1 LNKRVE
7 IALTLV
13 TLIAIAIAG
22 SVVADRYTVSTP
34 LLLIVLGSAASFVPM
49 VPRFELTP
57 TIVLVGLLP
66 PLLYASAIQTSLIDF
81 AANRRPIALLS
92 IGLVVFTVL
101 GVGAVVHQLLA
112 VSWPVAFALGAV
124 VAPPDAVAASAV
136 ARRVG
141 MPRRVVTILEG
152 ESLVNDATA
161 IVTLRTAIA
170 AMAGAVSAWQVGF
183 GFLLSAVGG
192 SVVGLAVA
200 LVIGKIRRR
209 LQNDLA
215 DVAVSLLT
223 PWIAY
228 VLAEEVHL
236 PGTDA
241 HPSGVLAVVVAGLIL
256 GHKSPAIQSATS
268 RLFERTNWATISFVL
283 ENSVFLL
290 IGLQARSIVA
300 GLGDEELGAG
310 RIALIGLLVLAT
322 VIGLRM
328 VWIYPATYLPRLI
341 PSIRRVDPPPPWTIP
356 TVVGWAGMRGV
367 VTLAAVFLLPE
378 ETPHRPVLV
387 MIAFIVTVGTLLLQ
401 GLTLPTLLRVL
412 KVTGP
417 DPHEDHI
424 QEATAYQT
432 AVNAGLAWLEGQGD
446 ELDAAV
452 ADRVRQRALDRTNAV
467 WERLGGLD
475 TPSAQY
481 SRARA
486 AMLERER
493 AAVLDLRAR
502 GTIDQA
508 ILRRVL
514 AALDVEESI
523 LDAVETQSTA
533 EREDDL
539 RVYTGNCEHLRA
551 FCAMDTPSP
560 RTPGACEE
568 CLQEGTTWVSL
579 RLCLTCGH
587 VGCCNSSPQ
596 MHADAHF
603 AASGHPVMRSIEP
616 GEAWRWCYI
625 DEIVG

>member
-1 LNKRVE
+1 VE

-22 SVVADRYTVSTP
+22 SVIAERYTVSTP
-34 LLLIVLGSAASFVPM
+34 LLLIVLGSAASYVPV
-49 VPRFELTP
+49 VPDFELTP
-57 TIVLVGLLP
+57 TVVLVGLLP

-101 GVGAVVHQLLA
+101 GVGAVAHALLPI
-112 VSWPVAFALGAV
+112 SWPVAFALGAV

-170 AMAGAVSAWQVGF
+170 AMAGVVSVWEIGL
-183 GFLLSAVGG
+183 GFLVSAVGG
-192 SVVGLAVA
+192 AAVGLVVA
-200 LVIGKIRRR
+200 IVIGKIRRR

-228 VLAEEVHL
+228 VLAEEIHL
-236 PGTDA
+236 PGIDV
-241 HPSGVLAVVVAGLIL
+241 HPSGVLAVVVAGLLL

-283 ENSVFLL
+283 ENCVFLL
-290 IGLQARSIVA
+290 IGLQAKSIVD
-300 GLGDEELGAG
+300 GLAAEDLGG
-310 RIALIGLLVLAT
+310 SRIALVSVLVLVT
-322 VIGLRM
+322 VIALRM
-328 VWIYPATYLPRLI
+328 IWIYPATYVPRWI
-341 PSIRRVDPPPPWTIP
+341 PSVRRADPPPPWAIP

-367 VTLAAVFLLPE
+367 VTLAAAFLLPHD
-378 ETPHRPVLV
+378 TPHRPVLV
-387 MIAFIVTVGTLLLQ
+387 MIAFVVTVGTLLIQ
-401 GLTLPTLLRVL
+401 GLTLPILLRAL
-412 KVTGP
+412 KVRGP

-424 QEATAYQT
+424 QEATAYQS
-432 AVNAGLAWLEGQGD
+432 AVNAGLAWLD
-446 ELDAAV
+446 EQDDDIDPAV
-452 ADRVRQRALDRTNAV
+452 AERVRQRAMDRTNAV
-467 WERLGGLD
+467 WERLGGLE

-493 AAVLDLRAR
+493 AAILDLRRR

-523 LDAVETQSTA
+523 LDTVEPVSTA
-533 EREDDL
+533 ERDEDL
-539 RVYTGNCEHLRA
+539 RVFSGDCEHLRA
-551 FCAMDTPSP
+551 FCTMDTPSP

-568 CLQEGTTWVSL
+568 CQRDGATWVSL

-587 VGCCNSSPQ
+587 VGCCNSSPGK
-596 MHADAHF
+596 HADAHF
-603 AASGHPVMRSIEP
+603 AESGHPVMRSIEP
-616 GEAWRWCYI
+616 GEAWRWCYV

>member
-1 LNKRVE
+1 VE
-7 IALTLV
+7 IALTVV
-13 TLIAIAIAG
+13 TLVAIAIAG
-22 SVVADRYTVSTP
+22 SVVAERYTVSTP
-34 LLLIVLGSAASFVPM
+34 LLLIVVGAAASYVPG
-49 VPRFELTP
+49 VPNVELTP
-57 TIVLVGLLP
+57 TLVLVGLLP

-81 AANRRPIALLS
+81 TTNRRPIALLS

-101 GVGAVVHQLLA
+101 GVGWVVHALLP

-161 IVTLRTAIA
+161 IVVLRTAIA
-170 AMAGAVSAWQVGF
+170 AMAGAITVWEIGL
-183 GFLLSAVGG
+183 GFLISAVGG
-192 SVVGLAVA
+192 AAVGLAVA
-200 LVIGKIRRR
+200 VVVGKIRRR
-209 LQNDLA
+209 LEDDIA
-215 DVAVSLLT
+215 DVAVSILT

-228 VLAEEVHL
+228 VLAEQIHL
-236 PGTDA
+236 PGVDV
-241 HPSGVLAVVVAGLIL
+241 HPSGVLAVVVAGLLL

-268 RLFERTNWATISFVL
+268 RLFERTNWATLSFVL
-283 ENSVFLL
+283 ENLVFLL
-290 IGLQARSIVA
+290 IGLQAKSVVA
-300 GLGDEELGAG
+300 GLAADDLGAG
-310 RIALIGLLVLAT
+310 RIAMVSVLVLGT
-322 VIGLRM
+322 VIALRM
-328 VWIYPATYLPRLI
+328 IWIYPSTYLPRMI
-341 PSIRRVDPPPPWTIP
+341 PSVRRVDPPPPWTIP

-378 ETPHRPVLV
+378 DTPHRPVLV
-387 MIAFIVTVGTLLLQ
+387 MIAFVVAVGTLLIQ
-401 GLTLPTLLRVL
+401 GLTLPSLLRLL
-412 KVTGP
+412 KVSGP

-424 QEATAYQT
+424 QEATAYQS
-432 AVNAGLAWLEGQGD
+432 AVNAGLAWLDEHGD
-446 ELDAAV
+446 DLDPAV

-467 WERLGGLD
+467 WERLGGLE

-493 AAVLDLRAR
+493 AAILDLRRR

-523 LDAVETQSTA
+523 LDTVEADSTA
-533 EREDDL
+533 DRDTDL

-551 FCAMDTPSP
+551 FCTADTPSP

-568 CLQEGTTWVSL
+568 CLRDGTPWVTL

-587 VGCCNSSPQ
+587 VGCCDSSIGK
-596 MHADAHF
+596 HAAAHF
-603 AASGHPVMRSIEP
+603 ASSGHPVMRSIEP
-616 GEAWRWCYI
+616 GEAWRWCFV

>member
-1 LNKRVE
+1 VE
-7 IALTLV
+7 TALTLV

-22 SVVADRYTVSTP
+22 SVIAERYTVSTP
-34 LLLIVLGSAASFVPM
+34 LLLIVLGSAASYVPV
-49 VPRFELTP
+49 VPEFELTP

-66 PLLYASAIQTSLIDF
+66 PLLYASAIQTWLVVFKTI
-81 AANRRPIALLS
+81 RRPLALLS
-92 IGLVVFTVL
+92 MGLVVFTVL
-101 GVGAVVHQLLA
+101 GVGALVHHLLP

-170 AMAGAVSAWQVGF
+170 AMAGVVSVWEVGAGFVISAAGGAVA
-183 GFLLSAVGG
+183 
-192 SVVGLAVA
+192 GLAVA
-200 LVIGKIRRR
+200 VVIGKIRRR
-209 LQNDLA
+209 LENDLA
-215 DVAVSLLT
+215 DVAVSILT

-228 VLAEEVHL
+228 VLAEQIHV
-236 PGTDA
+236 PGVDF
-241 HPSGVLAVVVAGLIL
+241 HPSGVLAVVVAGLLL

-268 RLFERTNWATISFVL
+268 RLFERTNWATLSFVL

-290 IGLQARSIVA
+290 IGLQAKGIVEA
-300 GLGDEELGAG
+300 LADDDLSAG
-310 RIALIGLLVLAT
+310 RIALVSALVLLT
-322 VIGLRM
+322 VIALRM
-328 VWIYPATYLPRLI
+328 IWIYPATYIPRWI
-341 PSIRRVDPPPPWTIP
+341 PSVRRVDPPPPWTIP

-367 VTLAAVFLLPE
+367 VTLAAVFLLPAD
-378 ETPHRPVLV
+378 TPHRPVLV
-387 MIAFIVTVGTLLLQ
+387 MIAFVVTVGTLLIQ
-401 GLTLPTLLRVL
+401 GLTLPALLRVL
-412 KVTGP
+412 KVSGP

-424 QEATAYQT
+424 QEATAYQS
-432 AVNAGLAWLEGQGD
+432 AVNAGLAWLDEQGD
-446 ELDAAV
+446 DLDPAV

-493 AAVLDLRAR
+493 SAVLDLRRR

-523 LDAVETQSTA
+523 LDSVESGSTA
-533 EREDDL
+533 DREDDL
-539 RVYTGNCEHLRA
+539 RVYTGECEHLRA
-551 FCAMDTPSP
+551 VCTADTPAP
-560 RTPGACEE
+560 LTPAGCEE
-568 CLQEGTTWVSL
+568 CLQDGGTWVSL
-579 RLCLTCGH
+579 RLCLGCGH
-587 VGCCNSSPQ
+587 VGCCDSSFSK
-596 MHADAHF
+596 HAAAHF
-603 AASGHPVMRSIEP
+603 RSSGHPVMRSFEP
-616 GEAWRWCYI
+616 GEAWRWCFV
-625 DEIVG
+625 DEIAG

>member
-1 LNKRVE
+1 
-7 IALTLV
+7 
-13 TLIAIAIAG
+13 
-22 SVVADRYTVSTP
+22 
-34 LLLIVLGSAASFVPM
+34 
-49 VPRFELTP
+49 
-57 TIVLVGLLP
+57 
-66 PLLYASAIQTSLIDF
+66 
-81 AANRRPIALLS
+81 
-92 IGLVVFTVL
+92 
-101 GVGAVVHQLLA
+101 VGAVVHELLP

-170 AMAGAVSAWQVGF
+170 AMAGAVTAWEIGLGFVVSALGGAAVGF
-183 GFLLSAVGG
+183 
-192 SVVGLAVA
+192 AVA
-200 LVIGKIRRR
+200 IVVAKIRAR
-209 LQNDLA
+209 LQHDLA

-228 VLAEEVHL
+228 VVAEQIHL
-236 PGTDA
+236 PGIGV
-241 HPSGVLAVVVAGLIL
+241 HPSGVLAVVVAGLLL

-268 RLFERTNWATISFVL
+268 RLFERTNWATLSFVL
-283 ENSVFLL
+283 ENSIFLL
-290 IGLQARSIVA
+290 IGLQARSIVE
-300 GLGDEELGAG
+300 GLAEEDLSGP
-310 RIALIGLLVLAT
+310 RIALVSVVVLAT

-341 PSIRRVDPPPPWTIP
+341 PSVRRVDPPPPWTIP

-367 VTLAAVFLLPE
+367 VTLAAVFLLPAD
-378 ETPHRPVLV
+378 TPHRPVLV
-387 MIAFIVTVGTLLLQ
+387 MIAFVVTVGTLLLQ
-401 GLTLPTLLRVL
+401 GLTLPSLLRVL
-412 KVTGP
+412 KVSGP
-417 DPHEDHI
+417 DPHEDNI
-424 QEATAYQT
+424 QEAAAYQT
-432 AVNAGLAWLEGQGD
+432 AVNAGLAWLDEQGD
-446 ELDAAV
+446 AVDPAV

-467 WERLGGLD
+467 WERLGGLE

-493 AAVLDLRAR
+493 AAVLDLRRR

-523 LDAVETQSTA
+523 LDTVQVESTA
-533 EREDDL
+533 EREDEL
-539 RVYTGNCEHLRA
+539 RVYTGNCEHLRS
-551 FCAMDTPSP
+551 FCTLDTPSP

-568 CLQEGTTWVSL
+568 CLEDGTTTWVSL

-587 VGCCNSSPQ
+587 VGCCNSSPKK
-596 MHADAHF
+596 HADAHF
-603 AASGHPVMRSIEP
+603 GTTGHPVMRSIEP
-616 GEAWRWCYI
+616 GEAWRWCFV

>member
-1 LNKRVE
+1 ME
-7 IALTLV
+7 IALTVV
-13 TLIAIAIAG
+13 TLVAIAIAG
-22 SVVADRYTVSTP
+22 SVVAERYTVSTP
-34 LLLIVLGSAASFVPM
+34 LLLIVVGIAASYVPFVPE
-49 VPRFELTP
+49 VELTP
-57 TIVLVGLLP
+57 TLVLIGLLP

-81 AANRRPIALLS
+81 TANRRPIALLS

-101 GVGAVVHQLLA
+101 GVGWVVHALLP
-112 VSWPVAFALGAV
+112 VSWPVALALGAV

-161 IVTLRTAIA
+161 IVVLRTAIA
-170 AMAGAVSAWQVGF
+170 AMAGAITFWEIGL
-183 GFLLSAVGG
+183 GFLISAVGG
-192 SVVGLAVA
+192 AAVGLAVA
-200 LVIGKIRRR
+200 LVVGKIRRR
-209 LQNDLA
+209 LEDDLA

-228 VLAEEVHL
+228 VLAEQIHL
-236 PGTDA
+236 PGVDV
-241 HPSGVLAVVVAGLIL
+241 HPSGVLAVVVAGLLL

-268 RLFERTNWATISFVL
+268 RLFERTNWATVSFVL
-283 ENSVFLL
+283 ENLVFLL
-290 IGLQARSIVA
+290 IGLQAKSIVE
-300 GLGDEELGAG
+300 GLAADDLGAG
-310 RIALIGLLVLAT
+310 RIAVVSGLVLVT
-322 VIGLRM
+322 VIALRM
-328 VWIYPATYLPRLI
+328 VWIYPATYLPRMI
-341 PSIRRVDPPPPWTIP
+341 PSVRRVDPPPPWTIP

-387 MIAFIVTVGTLLLQ
+387 MIAFVVAVGTLLIQ
-401 GLTLPTLLRVL
+401 GLTLPSLLRVL
-412 KVTGP
+412 KVSGP

-424 QEATAYQT
+424 QEATAYQS
-432 AVNAGLAWLEGQGD
+432 AVAAGLAWLDEQGGD
-446 ELDAAV
+446 IDPAV
-452 ADRVRQRALDRTNAV
+452 AERVRQRALDRTNAV
-467 WERLGGLD
+467 WERLGGLE

-486 AMLERER
+486 GMLERER
-493 AAVLDLRAR
+493 AAILDLRRR

-523 LDAVETQSTA
+523 LDSVEPDSTA
-533 EREDDL
+533 DRSDDL

-551 FCAMDTPSP
+551 FCTADTPSP

-568 CLQEGTTWVSL
+568 CLKDGGTWVSL
-579 RLCLTCGH
+579 RLCLSCGH
-587 VGCCNSSPQ
+587 VGCCDSSVSK
-596 MHADAHF
+596 HAAAHF
-603 AASGHPVMRSIEP
+603 ASSGHPVMRSIEP
-616 GEAWRWCYI
+616 GEAWRWCFV

>member
-1 LNKRVE
+1 VE
-7 IALTLV
+7 TALTLV

-22 SVVADRYTVSTP
+22 SVIAERYTVSTP
-34 LLLIVLGSAASFVPM
+34 LLLIVLGSAASYVPFVPD
-49 VPRFELTP
+49 FELTP

-66 PLLYASAIQTSLIDF
+66 PLLYASAIQTSLVDF
-81 AANRRPIALLS
+81 KANRRPIALLS
-92 IGLVVFTVL
+92 VGLVVFTVL
-101 GVGAVVHQLLA
+101 GVGALVHHLLP

-170 AMAGAVSAWQVGF
+170 AMAGIVSVWEVGA
-183 GFLLSAVGG
+183 GFLISAVGG
-192 SVVGLAVA
+192 IVVGLVVA
-200 LVIGKIRRR
+200 IVIGKIRRR
-209 LQNDLA
+209 LEDELP
-215 DVAVSLLT
+215 DVAVSILT

-228 VLAEEVHL
+228 VLAEEIHI
-236 PGTDA
+236 PGVDF
-241 HPSGVLAVVVAGLIL
+241 HPSGVLAVVVAGLLL

-268 RLFERTNWATISFVL
+268 RLFERTNWATLSFVL

-290 IGLQARSIVA
+290 IGLQAQGIVA
-300 GLGDEELGAG
+300 GLADDVISPA
-310 RIALIGLLVLAT
+310 RTALVSLLVLAT

-328 VWIYPATYLPRLI
+328 LWIYPATYVPRWI
-341 PSIRRVDPPPPWTIP
+341 PSVRRTDPPPPWTIP

-367 VTLAAVFLLPE
+367 VTLAAVFLLPAD
-378 ETPHRPVLV
+378 TPHRPVLV
-387 MIAFIVTVGTLLLQ
+387 MIAFVVTVGTLLIQ
-401 GLTLPTLLRVL
+401 GLTLPSLLRWL
-412 KVTGP
+412 KVSGP

-424 QEATAYQT
+424 QEATAYQS
-432 AVNAGLAWLEGQGD
+432 AVNAGLAWLD
-446 ELDAAV
+446 EQENEIDPAV
-452 ADRVRQRALDRTNAV
+452 AERVRQRALDRTNAV

-493 AAVLDLRAR
+493 AAVLDLRQR

-523 LDAVETQSTA
+523 LDAVDSGSTA
-533 EREDDL
+533 DRDDDL
-539 RVYTGNCEHLRA
+539 RVYTGDCEHLRA
-551 FCAMDTPSP
+551 VCTADTPSP
-560 RTPGACEE
+560 RTPGGCEE
-568 CLQEGTTWVSL
+568 CLQEGATWVSL
-579 RLCLTCGH
+579 RLCLACGH
-587 VGCCNSSPQ
+587 VGCCDSSVGK
-596 MHADAHF
+596 HAGAHF
-603 AASGHPVMRSIEP
+603 ASSGHPVMRSIEP
-616 GEAWRWCYI
+616 GEAWRWCFI

>member
-1 LNKRVE
+1 VD
-7 IALTLV
+7 IALTVV
-13 TLIAIAIAG
+13 TLVAIAIAG
-22 SVVADRYTVSTP
+22 SVVAERYTVSTP
-34 LLLIVLGSAASFVPM
+34 LLLIVVGIAASYVPFVPE
-49 VPRFELTP
+49 VELTP
-57 TIVLVGLLP
+57 TLVLIGLLP

-81 AANRRPIALLS
+81 TANRRPIALLS

-101 GVGAVVHQLLA
+101 GVGWVVHALLP

-161 IVTLRTAIA
+161 IVVLRTAIA
-170 AMAGAVSAWQVGF
+170 AMAGAITFWEIGL
-183 GFLLSAVGG
+183 GFLISAVGG
-192 SVVGLAVA
+192 AVVGLAVA
-200 LVIGKIRRR
+200 LAVGKIRRR
-209 LQNDLA
+209 LEDDLA

-228 VLAEEVHL
+228 VLAEQIHL
-236 PGTDA
+236 PGVDV
-241 HPSGVLAVVVAGLIL
+241 HPSGVLAVVVAGLLL

-268 RLFERTNWATISFVL
+268 RLFERTNWATLSFVL
-283 ENSVFLL
+283 ENCVFLL
-290 IGLQARSIVA
+290 IGLQARSVIEA
-300 GLGDEELGAG
+300 LGDEELSGG
-310 RIALIGLLVLAT
+310 RIALVSGLVLVT
-322 VIGLRM
+322 VIVLRM
-328 VWIYPATYLPRLI
+328 VWIYPATYIPRMI
-341 PSIRRVDPPPPWTIP
+341 PSVRRVDPPPPWTIP

-387 MIAFIVTVGTLLLQ
+387 MIAFVVAVGTLLIQ
-401 GLTLPTLLRVL
+401 GLTLPSVLRVL
-412 KVTGP
+412 KVSGP

-424 QEATAYQT
+424 QEATAYQS
-432 AVNAGLAWLEGQGD
+432 AVNAGLAWLD
-446 ELDAAV
+446 EQADLDPTV
-452 ADRVRQRALDRTNAV
+452 ADRVRQRAIDRTNAV
-467 WERLGGLD
+467 WERLGGLE

-493 AAVLDLRAR
+493 SAILELRRR

-523 LDAVETQSTA
+523 LDAVEPGSTA
-533 EREDDL
+533 DREDDL

-551 FCAMDTPSP
+551 FCTADTPSP

-568 CLQEGTTWVSL
+568 CLAEGETWVSL

-587 VGCCNSSPQ
+587 VGCCNSSPGL
-596 MHADAHF
+596 HADAHF
-603 AASGHPVMRSIEP
+603 AATGHPVMRSIEP
-616 GEAWRWCYI
+616 GEAWRWCYV
-625 DEIVG
+625 DEIAG